1 MPTGNPILQTRF
13 FKATSRTDQGV
24 MTVKGTVHKT
34 LIMLGIVIVA
44 AAFTWQKTTIM
55 GAAAVT
61 PFLIGGAIGGL
72 VLGLITIFKQDW
84 ARITA
89 PAYAACQGLFIG
101 GLSAT
106 LEAQYPGIV
115 IQAVGLTFGTM
126 FCLLGA
132 YLSGLISVT
141 EKFRAGLI
149 SAMGGLIVFYVATFF
164 MRFFG
169 VDTSFMVGGGVF
181 SIGLS
186 LVVVVIAALNLVLD
200 FDFIESAAH
209 NRAPKNMEWI
219 GAFGLMVTLIWLY
232 IEILRLLSKLNQ
244 RRD

>member
-1 MPTGNPILQTRF
+1 MRTSNPILQGKFFETTTR
-13 FKATSRTDQGV
+13 TSSDV
-24 MTVKGTVHKT
+24 MTVRGTVNKT
-34 LIMLGIVIVA
+34 LIMLGLVVVA
-44 AAFTWQKTTIM
+44 AAYTWGKFATM
-55 GAAAVT
+55 GASAIT

-72 VLGLITIFKQDW
+72 VLGLVTIFKQDW

-89 PAYAACQGLFIG
+89 PAYAICQGLFIG

-106 LEAQYPGIV
+106 LDAQYPGVV

-141 EKFRAGLI
+141 EKFRAGLL
-149 SAMGGLIVFYVATFF
+149 SAMGGLIVFYIATFV
-164 MRFFG
+164 MGLFG
-169 VDTSFMVGGGVF
+169 VDTSFMSGGGIF

-186 LVVVVIAALNLVLD
+186 MVVVVIAALNLVLD
-200 FDFIESAAH
+200 FDFIDTAAQ

-232 IEILRLLSKLNQ
+232 IEILRLLTKLSQ